1 MASEPD
7 PSLAYLYGRLAV
19 TEDRVAR
26 AVAERRRH
34 DPDPDD
40 RFRGL
45 YISEGQVDDLL
56 ASGGPH
62 RSGPSKPDESDG
74 EAGARLQE
82 FSSALEAAAERAHQ
96 AGVDVRLRRLARSFG
111 LEGDEVELLLV
122 ALAPDLD
129 PRFERLYAYLQ
140 DDVSRRRPS
149 TGLALELVS
158 GGDGRRWERRRFHP
172 GSPLVGG
179 ALLLVEDSERPFLTR
194 SLRVPDR
201 VTSFLLGDDD
211 LDPQLE
217 PLVVPSVVRHSGWT
231 EPLERTLRG
240 GVRLLYVREAT
251 GAGARSLAASALA
264 AAGRPALAL
273 DLHRLDAAQDLGEI
287 AGLAARECRL
297 RGAGLVAGPVEA
309 LADRGALAVRAFA
322 ETRCQSVLFGGR
334 GWDPAW
340 SRDVPVTFEAPF
352 LQVDDRSAVW
362 MEALDGSVPPGLDA
376 AGVTAQFRLTPE
388 QVFRAA
394 SAAKGQATADGR
406 SLAAQ
411 DLQAG
416 ARSQNAAGLDRLARR
431 IRPQVAWDDL
441 VLPAGV
447 TAQLRELAARAR
459 YREQVLD
466 AWGMGSRSSKGRG
479 ITGLFAGDSGVG
491 KTMSA
496 EVVAGDLGLDLY
508 VIDLSTVVDKY
519 VGETEKNLD
528 RIFAEADRVNGV
540 LLFDEAD
547 AIFGK
552 RSEVKDAHDRYANV
566 ETAYLLQRMESFN
579 GLAILTTNLR
589 SNLDE
594 AFTRR
599 LDGIVDFPMP
609 EEQDREVLWR
619 KNLRPELPCAGDVDA
634 GFLARAFRL
643 SGGNIRNIAVAA
655 AYRAAALGRPVG
667 MGDLIRA
674 TEREYRKLGRLCVQ
688 SEFGPYFA
696 LINSPSSSEGLP
708 VTAG

>member
-1 MASEPD
+1 MARMPSDRD

-19 TEDRVAR
+19 IEDRVAR
-26 AVAERRRH
+26 AVVERRRH

-45 YISEGQVDDLL
+45 YISEGQIDELL
-56 ASGGPH
+56 APRPAPPGPEAA
-62 RSGPSKPDESDG
+62 GPETDPGVEEFVAGLEAQADAAEA
-74 EAGARLQE
+74 AGADL
-82 FSSALEAAAERAHQ
+82 
-96 AGVDVRLRRLARSFG
+96 RLRRLARSFG
-111 LEGDEVELLLV
+111 LADLDLQLLLV

-158 GGDGRRWERRRFHP
+158 GGDSRGRERRRFHP
-172 GSPLVGG
+172 GAPLVGG
-179 ALLLVEDSERPFLTR
+179 DLLLVEELERPFLTR
-194 SLRVPDR
+194 SIRVPDR
-201 VTSFLLGDDD
+201 VASFLLGDDA
-211 LDPQLE
+211 LDPLLE
-217 PLVVPSVVRHSGWT
+217 PLVVASVVRATSWT
-231 EPLERTLRG
+231 RRMERSLQG
-240 GVRLLYVREAT
+240 GARLLYVREAI

-264 AAGRPALAL
+264 ALGMPTIAL
-273 DLHRLDAAQDLGEI
+273 DLHRLDASHNLAEV
-287 AGLAARECRL
+287 AALAARECRL
-297 RGAGLVAGPVEA
+297 RGAGLVAGPVET
-309 LADRGALAVRAFA
+309 LADKGAVAVRAFA
-322 ETRCQSVLFGGR
+322 ETRCQTILFGGR

-340 SRDVPVTFEAPF
+340 SRHVPVTFEAPF
-352 LQVDDRSAVW
+352 LHVDDRTALW
-362 MEALDGSVPPGLDA
+362 LEALDGFAPPGLDA

-394 SAAKGQATADGR
+394 ESAQGQASADGR
-406 SLAAQ
+406 TLGPQ

-431 IRPQVAWDDL
+431 IRPQVSWEDL
-441 VLPAGV
+441 ILPPEV

-466 AWGMGSRSSKGRG
+466 VWGMGSRSSKGRG

-496 EVVAGDLGLDLY
+496 EVVASDLGLDLY

-528 RIFAEADRVNGV
+528 RIFDEADRVNGV

-566 ETAYLLQRMESFN
+566 EVAYLLQRMESFN
-579 GLAILTTNLR
+579 GLAVLTTNLR

-609 EEQDREVLWR
+609 EEEDREVLWR
-619 KNLRPELPCAGDVDA
+619 KNLRPELPTAGDVDV
-634 GFLARAFRL
+634 GFLARAFKL
-643 SGGNIRNIAVAA
+643 SGGNIRNIVVAA
-655 AYRAAALGRPVG
+655 AYRAAELGHPVT
-667 MGDLIRA
+667 MADLIRA
-674 TEREYRKLGRLCVQ
+674 TEREYRKLGRLCVA
-688 SEFGPYFA
+688 SEFGPYFP
-696 LINSPSSSEGLP
+696 LINASAGAEAMP
-708 VTAG
+708 VRTR

>member
-1 MASEPD
+1 MAGERD
-7 PSLAYLYGRLAV
+7 PSRAYLYGRLAV
-19 TEDRVAR
+19 VEERVGQ

-34 DPDPDD
+34 DPDPED

-45 YISEGQVDDLL
+45 YISEGQVDELL
-56 ASGGPH
+56 ASPGPG
-62 RSGPSKPDESDG
+62 RAGPAGPDEAGPG
-74 EAGARLQE
+74 EFL
-82 FSSALEAAAERAHQ
+82 SALEADAQLAQQGGA
-96 AGVDVRLRRLARSFG
+96 DLRLRRLARSFG
-111 LEGDEVELLLV
+111 LGDADVDLLLV

-179 ALLLVEDSERPFLTR
+179 ALLLVEEAERPFLTR
-194 SLRVPDR
+194 SIRVPDR

-211 LDPQLE
+211 LDPLLE
-217 PLVVPSVVRHSGWT
+217 PLVVASVVRETSRT
-231 EPLERTLRG
+231 EPLERTLAG
-240 GVRLLYVREAT
+240 GVRLLYVREAA
-251 GAGARSLAASALA
+251 GAGARSLAASALM
-264 AAGRPALAL
+264 AAGRPSLAL
-273 DLHRLDAAQDLGEI
+273 DLHRLDATQDLAEV
-287 AGLAARECRL
+287 AALAARECRL

-309 LADRGALAVRAFA
+309 LSERGSLAVRAFA
-322 ETRCQSVLFGGR
+322 ETRCQTVLYGGR
-334 GWDPAW
+334 AWDPAW

-352 LQVDDRSAVW
+352 LQVEDRSAVW
-362 MEALDGSVPPGLDA
+362 MEALDGSAPPGLDA

-394 SAAKGQATADGR
+394 QAARGQATAAGR
-406 SLAAQ
+406 SLGVQ

-431 IRPQVAWDDL
+431 IRPQVTWDDL
-441 VLPAGV
+441 VLPTEV

-466 AWGMGSRSSKGRG
+466 AWGMGSHSSRGRG
-479 ITGLFAGDSGVG
+479 ITGLFTGDSGVG

-609 EEQDREVLWR
+609 EAEGREVLWR
-619 KNLRPELPCAGDVDA
+619 KNLRPELPTAGDVDVA
-634 GFLARAFRL
+634 FLARSFKL

-655 AYRAAALGRPVG
+655 AYLAAALDRPVS

-674 TEREYRKLGRLCVQ
+674 TEREYRKLGRLCVR
-688 SEFGPYFA
+688 SEFGPYFP
-696 LINSPSSSEGLP
+696 LINSPPSPEGLP
-708 VTAG
+708 VTAR